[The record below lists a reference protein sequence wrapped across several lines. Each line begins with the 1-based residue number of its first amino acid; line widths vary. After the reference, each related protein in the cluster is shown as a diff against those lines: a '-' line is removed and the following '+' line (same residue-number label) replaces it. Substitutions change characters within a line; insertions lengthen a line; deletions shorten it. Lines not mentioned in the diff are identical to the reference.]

1 MRRLVVVPVVTLS
14 MLAITACE
22 GRGRNTQTQNVSNP
36 RPVHC
41 TIMADG
47 PKRNAEPATSIV
59 ARVRYRCDNPGA
71 ETLTLALRLER
82 KSGGA
87 WVSVKAD
94 TVTAHG
100 ADTHA
105 QFFKYRSK
113 PVTIGCTAGQFRT
126 VVNWTKVSRNSTTRG
141 TVRSGTSTD
150 PCAPRLFSASG

>member
-1 MRRLVVVPVVTLS
+1 MRRLVVLPVVTLS

-47 PKRNAEPATSIV
+47 PKRNAEPATTIV
-59 ARVRYRCDNPGA
+59 ARTRYRCDNPGA

-82 KSGGA
+82 RSGST

-94 TVTAHG
+94 TVTARG

-105 QFFKYRSK
+105 QFFKYRSH
-113 PVTIGCTAGQFRT
+113 PVTLACAAGQFRT
-126 VVNWTKVSRNSTTRG
+126 VVDWTKVSRGKTTKG
-141 TVRSGTSTD
+141 TVRSGPATD
-150 PCAPRLFSASG
+150 PCAPRLFS